1 MKTFYFSIFLKKTSN
16 KYLYTKKHFN
26 TNRMKAK
33 IPILLITL
41 ILIIGFV
48 VAQEYTT
55 TCEVKNQDVQN
66 GELTYFARGS
76 VTFTDS
82 LGKTI
87 TAENVCIKNT
97 HPNEMYTGL
106 GLYPDVLIVKTCNP
120 NFGKDQNFDTNNI
133 DYSNAI
139 IDTNYICEYG
149 CMSGACVDRSKQ
161 KFEELYWNP
170 YPQISPIINGRA
182 VYYDPRIDAFYKDVD
197 GLVTGMVPYAD
208 DLSATKWCQIKDSQF
223 IEGTSGSY
231 MLGNNYDPIA
241 PVLKWNGTEWVSYQG
256 NNLEYTSVYYC
267 YTKDYGKPTIQTELP
282 TPGCPNKGIFTIDCD
297 IQTDGYSY
305 DLHWQMEGDIPE
317 MANGHNNP
325 NSDYYFN
332 PRIYINDVDNVP
344 AHNTMTA
351 TKWCQMLKH
360 KNYVSGESYINWA
373 NPLTERKSWNG
384 KSWDTIPN
392 GDYPRY
398 YYCISGDNNTIT
410 NPIINENPIISPDQ
424 NNTPANQT
432 PITQEIIQKQECFG
446 CMDNNVCYPAGF
458 RTNGKYCDL
467 ITKELITQKTDNE
480 FCENSF
486 ECTTNICADGK
497 CLKQGFIESILA
509 FFANLGQGFLSGWFL
524 GTTN

>member
-1 MKTFYFSIFLKKTSN
+1 MKT
-16 KYLYTKKHFN
+16 
-26 TNRMKAK
+26 K
-33 IPILLITL
+33 IITVLILLIL
-41 ILIIGFV
+41 GLGFV
-48 VAQEYTT
+48 SSATYEYDCETT
-55 TCEVKNQDVQN
+55 NTPN
-66 GELTYFARGS
+66 YFTKGS

-87 TAENVCIKNT
+87 TAENICLKNT
-97 HPNEMYTGL
+97 PSKNNYTTL

-120 NFGKDQNFDTNNI
+120 NFGKDQNTDTNNI
-133 DYSNAI
+133 NYSNAI
-139 IDTNYICEYG
+139 IDTNYICKYG

-197 GLVTGMVPYAD
+197 GVLSGMVPYSD
-208 DLSATKWCQIKDSQF
+208 DASATKWCQMKDPQF
-223 IEGTSGSY
+223 IEGTGSY
-231 MLGNNYDPIA
+231 YLIADQIA
-241 PVLKWNGTEWVSYQG
+241 PVLKWNGTEWVSFQG

-267 YTKDYGKPTIQTELP
+267 YTKDYNGEIIQTTP
-282 TPGCPNKGIFTIDCD
+282 TQEISQEGCPNKKMNKIYCD
-297 IQTDGYSY
+297 ISLDGHIY
-305 DLHWQMEGDIPE
+305 DLDWQIEGDIPE
-317 MANGHNNP
+317 MANGLNNV

-332 PRIYINDVDNVP
+332 PRIFIDDGVDYVP

-351 TKWCQMLKH
+351 TKWCKLIKN
-360 KNYVSGESYINWA
+360 KNYTYGESYINWA
-373 NPLTERKSWNG
+373 NPIGDRKSWNG
-384 KSWDTIPN
+384 KSWETISN

-398 YYCISGDNNTIT
+398 YYCKSGDSNTIT
-410 NPIINENPIISPDQ
+410 NPIINENPIIIEEEKPLISQDQ
-424 NNTPANQT
+424 NNTQT

-446 CMDNNVCYPAGF
+446 CMDNEICYPAGF

-467 ITKELITQKTDNE
+467 ITKKLITQKTDNE

-497 CLKQGFIESILA
+497 CLKQGIIESILA